1 MITPTM
7 AMFAALVFSRE
18 KKALNMEFVMEVGT
32 RKRVH
37 GFVQPIQDNIPY
49 FLTVGGTR
57 GDVATKTTAM
67 GGTDERLA

>member
-1 MITPTM
+1 M

-49 FLTVGGTR
+49 FLTVVRTR
-57 GDVATKTTAM
+57 GQVASRTTAM
-67 GGTDERLA
+67 GGKKGQPVLTP